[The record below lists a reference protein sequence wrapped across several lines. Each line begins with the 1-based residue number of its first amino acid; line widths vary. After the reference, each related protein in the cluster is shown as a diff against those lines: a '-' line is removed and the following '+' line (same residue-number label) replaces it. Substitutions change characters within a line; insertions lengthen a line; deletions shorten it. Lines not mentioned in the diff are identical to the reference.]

1 MRRTTGR
8 SLRRAG
14 VCCALALAGTALPSP
29 ARADQLASTRSD
41 LLREVSHHVDI
52 TVDRGFATLVVR
64 RTVFNGGR
72 RHDQAVFSLDLPPGA
87 AATGLRT
94 LGQLG
99 GSPYWFTGE
108 LLERETA
115 ASRYRELTGFGDA
128 FPKDPALL
136 SWRSQGHLALQV
148 FPCEP
153 GANKTVEY
161 TLLLPT
167 AYHEG
172 LHRFRLP
179 RLGTST
185 VPSMVKVRAAQP
197 GDTLLVDD
205 SPVRPGTEL
214 SFATADD
221 MEIAIQPSAQPPI
234 TGALAILPLGPS
246 RVLSQ
251 ARIDIAAKLSTVPA
265 RARVVVL
272 IDASRSVQDNARTG
286 ALAAARAYLGHFP
299 DGTAEVMLF
308 DRTVRPMHGKLVPT
322 RKAVEDLASLTI
334 QPGNGSFADLALERA
349 VSMLASSPGGER
361 RVVVFTDTLT
371 RDALTTTQLGT
382 RFGAAGGVVHVVVP
396 SFGGPWLTRDDEHGW
411 SGIAKSTGGL
421 VWQSSA
427 SDDPDTAKVFTELAR
442 PVRLHNARI
451 RGGFLPEEITSL
463 DTIREGEGLWDLRI
477 QVPAGN
483 TFSVEGDLWTR
494 RVHSTTAATDDEA
507 RRWAA
512 MVFGSPVMDE
522 LTDKEMMLLA
532 KRGGAVSPVTSY
544 LAIEP
549 GVRPST
555 EGLDD
560 SEGGG
565 IGLGSIGTIGHGAG
579 FGSAGGRVDT
589 FDPLRWLEQAIPA
602 AWAACGAPS
611 GMATVE
617 VETTIDEVVDVPVL
631 TSPTPLSPS
640 VNACLRE
647 AIWALELPTGF
658 RQERASYELTLDQS
672 GKK

>member
-1 MRRTTGR
+1 
-8 SLRRAG
+8 L
-14 VCCALALAGTALPSP
+14 LPSP
-29 ARADQLASTRSD
+29 ARADLFISTRSE
-41 LLREVSHHVDI
+41 LLREVSHHIDI

-72 RHDQAVFSLDLPPGA
+72 RHDQAIFALDLPPGA

-94 LGQLG
+94 LGQIG
-99 GSPYWFTGE
+99 GRPHWFTGE

-115 ASRYRELTGFGDA
+115 AARYRELTGFGDA

-136 SWRSQGHLALQV
+136 SWRSQEQLALQV
-148 FPCEP
+148 FPCEA

-161 TLLLPT
+161 TLLVPT
-167 AYHEG
+167 AYVEG
-172 LHRFRLP
+172 LHRVRLP

-185 VPSMVKVRAAQP
+185 LPSMIKVRAAQP

-214 SFATADD
+214 SFSGVDQV
-221 MEIAIQPSAQPPI
+221 EIAIQPSAQPPV
-234 TGALAILPLGPS
+234 TGSLAILPLGPS

-251 ARIDIAAKLSTVPA
+251 ARIDIAAKLSTIPA

-272 IDASRSVQDNARTG
+272 IDASRSVEEDARK
-286 ALAAARAYLGHFP
+286 ASLVAAKAYLGHFP
-299 DGTAEVMLF
+299 DGTAEVMVF

-322 RKAVEDLASLTI
+322 RKAVEDLATLVI
-334 QPGNGSFADLALERA
+334 QPGNGSFVDLALERA
-349 VSMLASSPGGER
+349 ASMLATSPGGER

-371 RDALTTTQLGT
+371 RDALTATQLGT
-382 RFGAAGGVVHVVVP
+382 QFGAAGGVVHVVVP
-396 SFGGPWLTRDDEHGW
+396 SFGSPWLTRDDEHDW
-411 SGIAKSTGGL
+411 SGIAKRTGGL
-421 VWQSSA
+421 VWQSGA
-427 SDDPDTAKVFTELAR
+427 SDDPNSARVFTELAR
-442 PVRLHNARI
+442 PVRLDNARI
-451 RGGFLPEEITSL
+451 RGGFLPEELTSI
-463 DTIREGEGLWDLRI
+463 DTIQEGEGFSDLRI
-477 QVPAGN
+477 HVPAGN

-494 RVHSTTAATDDEA
+494 RVHGTTAATDDAA

-512 MVFGSPVMDE
+512 MVFGSPVMHE
-522 LTDKEMMLLA
+522 LTDKEMMVLA

-555 EGLDD
+555 EGLVDD
-560 SEGGG
+560 EGGG

-589 FDPLRWLEQAIPA
+589 FDPMRWLEHAISA
-602 AWAACGAPS
+602 AWAACRAPS
-611 GMATVE
+611 GMAKVE
-617 VETTIDEVVDVPVL
+617 VETTVDEVVDVPVL
-631 TSPTPLSPS
+631 TSPTPVSPAVS
-640 VNACLRE
+640 TCLRE
-647 AIWALELPTGF
+647 AIWALDLPTGF

-672 GKK
+672 GRK

>member
-8 SLRRAG
+8 SPRRAR
-14 VCCALALAGTALPSP
+14 VCYALVLAGTLLSSP
-29 ARADQLASTRSD
+29 ARADLFDSTRSE
-41 LLREVSHHVDI
+41 LLREVSHHIDI
-52 TVDRGFATLVVR
+52 TVDRGFASLVVR

-72 RHDQAVFSLDLPPGA
+72 RHDQAIFALDLPPGA

-94 LGQLG
+94 LGHIG
-99 GSPYWFTGE
+99 GRPYWFKGE

-115 ASRYRELTGFGDA
+115 AARYRELTGFGDA

-136 SWRSQGHLALQV
+136 SWRSQQQLALQV

-214 SFATADD
+214 SFATAED

-272 IDASRSVQDNARTG
+272 IDASRSVEEVAKK
-286 ALAAARAYLGHFP
+286 ASIAAAKAYLGHFP
-299 DGTAEVMLF
+299 DGTAEVMVF
-308 DRTVRPMHGKLVPT
+308 DRTVRPVHGKLVPT
-322 RKAVEDLASLTI
+322 SKAVEDLASLVI

-349 VSMLASSPGGER
+349 ASMLATSPGGER
-361 RVVVFTDTLT
+361 RIVVFTDTLT

-411 SGIAKSTGGL
+411 SGVAKSTGGL

-427 SDDPDTAKVFTELAR
+427 CDDPETARVFTELAR

-451 RGGFLPEEITSL
+451 QGGFLPEEMTSL
-463 DTIREGEGLWDLRI
+463 DTIQEGEGLWDLRI
-477 QVPAGN
+477 HVPAGN

-494 RVHSTTAATDDEA
+494 RVHSTTAATDEEA

-512 MVFGSPVMDE
+512 MVFGSPVIDE
-522 LTDKEMMLLA
+522 LTDKEMMVLA

-555 EGLDD
+555 EGLADM
-560 SEGGG
+560 EARG
-565 IGLGSIGTIGHGAG
+565 IGLGAIGTIGHGSG
-579 FGSAGGRVDT
+579 YGTAGGRVDT
-589 FDPLRWLEQAIPA
+589 FDPMRWLHHAISM

-611 GMATVE
+611 GMAKVE
-617 VETTIDEVVDVPVL
+617 VETTVDEVVDVPVL
-631 TSPTPLSPS
+631 TSPTPVSPAVS
-640 VNACLRE
+640 TCLRE
-647 AIWALELPTGF
+647 AIWALDLPTGF

-672 GKK
+672 GRK

>member
-1 MRRTTGR
+1 
-8 SLRRAG
+8 L
-14 VCCALALAGTALPSP
+14 LPSP
-29 ARADQLASTRSD
+29 ARADLFASTRSD
-41 LLREVSHHVDI
+41 LLREVSHHIDI

-72 RHDQAVFSLDLPPGA
+72 RHDQAIFALDLPPGA

-99 GSPYWFTGE
+99 GRPYWFTGE

-115 ASRYRELTGFGDA
+115 AARYLELAGFGDA

-136 SWRSQGHLALQV
+136 AWRSQGQLALQV

-167 AYHEG
+167 AYLEG

-214 SFATADD
+214 SFATAEL
-221 MEIAIQPSAQPPI
+221 MEIAIQPSAQPSI
-234 TGALAILPLGPS
+234 TGALAILALGPS

-272 IDASRSVQDNARTG
+272 IDASRSVAEDARK
-286 ALAAARAYLGHFP
+286 ASVAAAKAYLGHFP
-299 DGTAEVMLF
+299 DGTAEVMVF

-322 RKAVEDLASLTI
+322 SKAVEDLASLVI
-334 QPGNGSFADLALERA
+334 LPGNGSFVDLALERA
-349 VSMLASSPGGER
+349 ASMLATSPGGER

-371 RDALTTTQLGT
+371 RDALTATQLGT
-382 RFGAAGGVVHVVVP
+382 RFAAAGGVVHVAVP
-396 SFGGPWLTRDDEHGW
+396 SFGGSWLTRDDEHGW

-427 SDDPDTAKVFTELAR
+427 SDDAEAARVFTELAR
-442 PVRLHNARI
+442 PVRLHNVKI
-451 RGGFLPEEITSL
+451 RG
-463 DTIREGEGLWDLRI
+463 
-477 QVPAGN
+477 
-483 TFSVEGDLWTR
+483 
-494 RVHSTTAATDDEA
+494 
-507 RRWAA
+507 
-512 MVFGSPVMDE
+512 
-522 LTDKEMMLLA
+522 
-532 KRGGAVSPVTSY
+532 
-544 LAIEP
+544 
-549 GVRPST
+549 
-555 EGLDD
+555 
-560 SEGGG
+560 
-565 IGLGSIGTIGHGAG
+565 
-579 FGSAGGRVDT
+579 
-589 FDPLRWLEQAIPA
+589 
-602 AWAACGAPS
+602 
-611 GMATVE
+611 
-617 VETTIDEVVDVPVL
+617 
-631 TSPTPLSPS
+631 
-640 VNACLRE
+640 
-647 AIWALELPTGF
+647 
-658 RQERASYELTLDQS
+658 
-672 GKK
+672 